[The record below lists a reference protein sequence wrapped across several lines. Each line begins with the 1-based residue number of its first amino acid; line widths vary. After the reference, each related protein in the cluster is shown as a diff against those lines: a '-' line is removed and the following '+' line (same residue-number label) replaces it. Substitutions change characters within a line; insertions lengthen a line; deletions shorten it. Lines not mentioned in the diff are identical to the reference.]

1 MDILLYICST
11 FSEHLF
17 LRTPLDRCFC
27 VFFFAARKR
36 VNLVV
41 IFNKGKEETFAV
53 SLQNRKT
60 CVCIKYL
67 PLARPRMLIAI
78 NFIFLNP
85 SIANSQFF
93 QEIKGYCQGTI
104 IFEVIF
110 REEYFE
116 GGGGAIFFR
125 GNYPR
130 GQLCGGKLS
139 GPKYP
144 TEQLPGGQ
152 LT

>member
-1 MDILLYICST
+1 
-11 FSEHLF
+11 
-17 LRTPLDRCFC
+17 
-27 VFFFAARKR
+27 
-36 VNLVV
+36 
-41 IFNKGKEETFAV
+41 
-53 SLQNRKT
+53 
-60 CVCIKYL
+60 
-67 PLARPRMLIAI
+67 MLIAI

-125 GNYPR
+125 ANYP
-130 GQLCGGKLS
+130 K
-139 GPKYP
+139 
-144 TEQLPGGQ
+144 EQLPGGQ